1 MSIFS
6 PMKVFAKDRPDQIA
20 DFYSFFLV
28 LSIKIISAE
37 KLVFLVDSIILNMG
51 LFSSSNETKCKKCG
65 TVLSDHERLKRHQ
78 EIAHGKKKEKCRAC
92 DTEFDSLED
101 LRKHK
106 KNCK

>member
-1 MSIFS
+1 
-6 PMKVFAKDRPDQIA
+6 MKVFAKDKLSQTTDL
-20 DFYSFFLV
+20 YSFFLV
-28 LSIKIISAE
+28 LSIEIIAMK

-65 TVLSDHERLKRHQ
+65 TVLSDHERLKKHQ
-78 EIAHGKKKEKCRAC
+78 EIAHGKRKEKCRAC
-92 DTEFDSLED
+92 GTGFDSLED